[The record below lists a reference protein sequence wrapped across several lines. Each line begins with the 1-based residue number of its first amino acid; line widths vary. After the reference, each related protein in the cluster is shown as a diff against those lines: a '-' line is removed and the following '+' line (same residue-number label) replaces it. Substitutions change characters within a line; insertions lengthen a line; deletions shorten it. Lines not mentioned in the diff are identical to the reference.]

1 MRIERVMRVTTAE
14 QAEIDDALF
23 YASLTP
29 QEKVDLLLELRNEW
43 TPPHQRRLERTYRL
57 VEPPQS

>member
-1 MRIERVMRVTTAE
+1 MRIERVIRVTTAE

-43 TPPHQRRLERTYRL
+43 TPPHQRRLERNL
-57 VEPPQS
+57 SPC